1 MKKGVILVTVIG
13 ILIVVTFLALAT
25 ISMMLQQARISEHK
39 IKRMKA
45 ISAAETGMI
54 YAMEK
59 LRKDEITPPATIT
72 LPEEIETNDYTVT
85 VEIIARGT
93 GDCPATAPSDYC
105 LKATAQ

>member
-13 ILIVVTFLALAT
+13 ILVVVTFLALAT

-72 LPEEIETNDYTVT
+72 LPDKINKYTVT